1 MVIQSNQDRPPQFV
15 LETATPFVRSQIGGR
30 GLVGNE
36 GMEMAKRLYKIEYEG
51 TVYVVGEG
59 PFDAEDIAMKA
70 IRDDASACAEW
81 AKE

>member
-1 MVIQSNQDRPPQFV
+1 
-15 LETATPFVRSQIGGR
+15 
-30 GLVGNE
+30 
-36 GMEMAKRLYKIEYEG
+36 MEMAKRLYKIEYEG

-70 IRDDASACAEW
+70 IRDDASACGLDIVCVDIVPPEKVSKSWANALPFGDADNRTCAEW